1 MYISDTGAIE
11 GTIVQTLGSQGSPFN
26 TTGKRTVYA
35 FDLTKNGKHIIN
47 KRPIY
52 LAQDWMPD
60 GLKVAA
66 NGYVCECSTATP
78 FP

>member
-1 MYISDTGAIE
+1 VYISDTGAIE
-11 GTIVQTLGSQGSPFN
+11 GTIVQALGPQGSPFN

-35 FDLTKNGKHIIN
+35 FDLTDNGKHIIN

-52 LAQDWMPD
+52 LAQDWVPD

-66 NGYVCECSTATP
+66 NGYVCEFSCP
-78 FP
+78 